1 MYTVA
6 VESLSKVF
14 RSRAVL
20 RRKPPVTAVDGI
32 TFDIRPGEI
41 YALLGPNGAGKTTTI
56 KMIAGLV
63 TPTSGTAAVRQTG
76 DGDGSMQRPAR
87 MGAVLEG
94 SRNIYWRLTPME
106 NLMYFG
112 SIRGVSRSTLIRR
125 ARELLAF
132 FDLSEKANA
141 HTQTLS
147 RGMQQKLAV
156 AVALVHD
163 PDVLLLDEPTL
174 GLDVGSSRLV
184 QERLKQMVK
193 EQGKAVLLT
202 THQMDVAGNISDR
215 VAIINHGKIAAE
227 DTVAGLRAV
236 FEKQDYLVE
245 MSAANFANVKPRLDG
260 WKFTERESDAPGRVR
275 LIFRLDSA
283 AALYPLMDILKAEG
297 ATILNLAHEVPSLE
311 DIFLE
316 IVNSGVP
323 GGGRA

>member
-1 MYTVA
+1 VFAVA
-6 VESLSKVF
+6 VERLVKVF
-14 RSRAVL
+14 RSRAVV

-32 TFDIRPGEI
+32 TFDVRPGEI

-63 TPTSGTAAVRQTG
+63 TPTSGTATVRQVG
-76 DGDGSMQRPAR
+76 GGGGMRRPPRLGS
-87 MGAVLEG
+87 VLEG
-94 SRNIYWRLTPME
+94 SRNTYWRLTPME

-112 SIRGVSRSTLIRR
+112 SIRGVGKAALIKR

-132 FDLSEKANA
+132 FDLTEKANA

-184 QERLKQMVK
+184 QERLKQLVK

-245 MSAANFANVKPRLDG
+245 ISAADFANVKPRLDG
-260 WKFTERESDAPGRVR
+260 WKFIERESDAPGRAR

-283 AALYPLMDILKAEG
+283 AALYPLMDIMRAEG

-316 IVNSGVP
+316 IVNSDVAE
-323 GGGRA
+323 GGKA